1 MSCFWNSLLNTISN
15 EDKKKYFFTFDLQLN
30 PYNLVKILKEINT
43 LTTNVLWNNEELTKE
58 QLIENKN
65 AINEYDI
72 NTINDGYYCS
82 TFEPILFLLVQYLEI
97 EIIHDYNKAIIKYT
111 NKIKSRYTIKLYSNL
126 NHCWN

>member
-72 NTINDGYYCS
+72 NTIND
-82 TFEPILFLLVQYLEI
+82 
-97 EIIHDYNKAIIKYT
+97 
-111 NKIKSRYTIKLYSNL
+111 
-126 NHCWN
+126 